1 MKLSRIL
8 FTVLVASA
16 AAALLRAQSGPL
28 SSTFTNWSDHP
39 AIAYRSTPPADPVSQ
54 LNQALQNGRAQ
65 LTAAGPSGYLQS
77 LLNALNVPVESQI
90 VVFSRDSVQL
100 ARITMTNP
108 RALYFNDSVAVGWVR
123 GGFVELAS
131 QDPRN
136 GVIFYAIE
144 PGSSQL
150 RRRDDCLSC
159 HYSYSTAGVPGML
172 VRSYEQFA
180 VDHSIPIEKRW
191 GGWYVTGS
199 SGSIPHLGNTDVTE
213 LALGHA
219 TSARLNWPSFE
230 GKLDTAGYLST
241 RSDIVALMVF
251 EHQMHLMNLL
261 TRIGWEARVAEAQ
274 RSSAPGF
281 RPPGTD
287 DQPIAMDAAAA
298 EVVDYMLFVGEAPIG
313 EPISGSSGFRE
324 RFEQQGPFDR
334 KGRSLRQLDLRHRLM
349 RYPLSYMI
357 YSPLFEGLPGA
368 AKDAIYRRLWQVL
381 SGEVRGPRYQHLSL
395 EDRRG
400 IAEILKDTKKDLPS
414 FFVATR
420 VEGLPWDP
428 RPRRDWLARSK
439 PEGRPLPR

>member
-1 MKLSRIL
+1 MKTSRFL
-8 FTVLVASA
+8 VTVLVAIA
-16 AAALLRAQSGPL
+16 AMAFLRAQGGPL
-28 SSTFTNWSDHP
+28 STTFTNWTDHP
-39 AIAYRSTPPADPVSQ
+39 AIAYRSAPPADPVSQ
-54 LNQALQNGRAQ
+54 LNQALQGGRIQ
-65 LTAAGPSGYLQS
+65 LSADGPSGYLQS
-77 LLNALNVPVESQI
+77 VLKALNVPVESQI

-180 VDHSIPIEKRW
+180 VDHTIPIEKRW

-219 TSARLNWPSFE
+219 TSARLNWPSFD
-230 GKLDTAGYLST
+230 GKFDTTGYLSSH
-241 RSDIVALMVF
+241 SDIAALMVF

-261 TRIGWEARVAEAQ
+261 TRIGWEARVADAQ
-274 RSSAPGF
+274 RSNPGF
-281 RPPGTD
+281 RQPGAED
-287 DQPIAMDAAAA
+287 KPIAMGDAAA
-298 EVVDYMLFVGEAPIG
+298 EVVDYMLFVGETPIR

-324 RFEQQGPFDR
+324 RFEQQGPFDH
-334 KGRSLRQLDLRHRLM
+334 KGRSLRQLDLRRRLM

-357 YSPLFEGLPGA
+357 YSPLFEELPGA
-368 AKDAIYRRLWQVL
+368 AKEAIHQRLWQVL
-381 SGEVRGPRYQHLSL
+381 SGEARGPQYQHLSF
-395 EDRRG
+395 EDRQA

-414 FFVATR
+414 YFVAIR
-420 VEGLPWDP
+420 
-428 RPRRDWLARSK
+428 A
-439 PEGRPLPR
+439 EGRP

>member
-1 MKLSRIL
+1 MKLSGFFL
-8 FTVLVASA
+8 GALVAGGA
-16 AAALLRAQSGPL
+16 AAFLRAQGGPL
-28 SSTFTNWSDHP
+28 STTFTNWIDHP
-39 AIAYRSTPPADPVSQ
+39 AIAYRSAAPADPVSQ
-54 LNQALQNGRAQ
+54 LNQAVQSGRIQ
-65 LTAAGPSGYLQS
+65 LSADGPSGYLQS
-77 LLNALNVPVESQI
+77 LLKALNVAVESQI

-100 ARITMTNP
+100 ARITMSNP

-180 VDHSIPIEKRW
+180 VDHTIPIEKRW

-199 SGSIPHLGNTDVTE
+199 SGSTPHLGNTDVTE

-230 GKLDTAGYLST
+230 GKFDTTGYLTSH
-241 RSDIVALMVF
+241 SDLAALLVF

-274 RSSAPGF
+274 RSNPGF
-281 RPPGTD
+281 RQPGAD
-287 DQPIAMDAAAA
+287 DKPIAMGDAAA
-298 EVVDYMLFVGEAPIG
+298 EVVDYMLFVGETPIR
-313 EPISGSSGFRE
+313 EPLSGSSGFRE

-334 KGRSLRQLDLRHRLM
+334 KGRSLRQLDLRTRLM

-368 AKDAIYRRLWQVL
+368 AKDAIYQRLWQVL
-381 SGEVRGPRYQHLSL
+381 SGEARGPQYQHLSL
-395 EDRRG
+395 DDRQA

-414 FFVATR
+414 YFS
-420 VEGLPWDP
+420 LPASP
-428 RPRRDWLARSK
+428 KL
-439 PEGRPLPR
+439 